1 MTDGYSGN
9 SAGANNVAGNGG
21 QNSVQNGAQ
30 NARKFIREP
39 AKRVFAAE
47 LRETRLQFKD
57 GNDEKSPV
65 YVILPT
71 GERCNRI
78 FFCGQMTQKE
88 KKGDDTP
95 FYTARVTDPTGIFFI
110 NAGSYQQEAMAKI
123 SKIEQG
129 MYVSVIGKPVVRTT
143 PDGSVFVSVRV
154 ENISVTDIDTA
165 KIWIDD
171 AAKATLDRIAVFGK
185 TDDSIKAEE
194 FYNTNLDVY
203 KQAAYNA
210 LIKTEM

>member
-1 MTDGYSGN
+1 MTENDFSGN
-9 SAGANNVAGNGG
+9 NAGSSNNGSRNSA
-21 QNSVQNGAQ
+21 QNG
-30 NARKFIREP
+30 ARKFIREP

-57 GNDEKSPV
+57 GTDEKSPV

-95 FYTARVTDPTGIFFI
+95 FYTARVSDPTGIFFI

-154 ENISVTDIDTA
+154 ENISETDIDTA
-165 KIWIDD
+165 KIWVDD

-185 TDDSIKAEE
+185 TDDSLKANE
-194 FYNTNLDVY
+194 FYSTNLDVY
-203 KQAAYNA
+203 RQTVYNA